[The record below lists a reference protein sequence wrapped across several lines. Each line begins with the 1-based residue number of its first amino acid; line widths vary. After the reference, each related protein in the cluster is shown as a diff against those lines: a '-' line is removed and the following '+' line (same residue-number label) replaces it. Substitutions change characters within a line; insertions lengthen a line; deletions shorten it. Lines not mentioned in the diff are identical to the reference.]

1 MLIES
6 LEVYNLFSYS
16 DKQKISFSPATSL
29 VVGPNNS
36 GKTNI
41 LRILKLLIET
51 LMRYP
56 APSLSPYV
64 IFSDEAN
71 PFLNIKLNLS
81 RKETWAIISF
91 LSFYRGTGDY
101 EYFNYNNWNIL
112 DELLNTICIKVS
124 WEQVNISSQ
133 QSMRSRISFV
143 FEKIGLSIIEK
154 DDFTLQFEVD
164 GHAFRPSLPF
174 LGLLGKIR
182 FPEEFLRDFESINIE
197 SMAHVITMDRLFD
210 ASNITDNNKLQALK
224 NISYFARGHHYSMT
238 DITFAHLIELILRGS
253 IYFTNRKGIS
263 FLRGTLALTN
273 SLSEDGSNLSSFL
286 YSLKMSSDLHGR
298 IRYTDIQKKF
308 EEIFRQQDLKF

>member
-286 YSLKMSSDLHGR
+286 YSLKMSSDLNWR
-298 IRYTDIQKKF
+298 IRYTDIKKKF
-308 EEIFRQQDLKF
+308 

>member
-238 DITFAHLIELILRGS
+238 DITFAHLIE
-253 IYFTNRKGIS
+253 
-263 FLRGTLALTN
+263 
-273 SLSEDGSNLSSFL
+273 
-286 YSLKMSSDLHGR
+286 
-298 IRYTDIQKKF
+298 
-308 EEIFRQQDLKF
+308 